1 MHYKTIIIFLLLGFS
16 EFSFGGQFESAK
28 TDSSKNFNTI
38 WPLTQILATNSVMA
52 LSNRY
57 IGNAGFARISLKSIE
72 NNICN
77 PWVWDD
83 DGFVVNQIGHPLQGS
98 LYYSLARNK
107 DHSYFGSFPFVAF
120 GSMQWEYFME
130 IERPAINDLITT
142 TLGGAMLGE
151 IIFRLSNEIIDNN
164 SSGLERFT
172 REISVFTLNP
182 MRGLNRLI
190 SGKTFNKTENIG
202 FKFPKKSSP
211 LKLNFS
217 TSKNL
222 LNYLISE
229 NIELDDTD
237 SLKSSPFA
245 TYFLKLI
252 YGDPF
257 LAKNTF
263 DYFLLYIGLG
273 FENDIIGNVSARGL
287 LWKKNIKLTDKA
299 HSAIGIFQNFDY
311 ITSSDYKVAAS
322 SFGFEFMARTISKQN
337 WQFSSEYQA
346 GFIVLGAA
354 STEYFLDV
362 LRDYNLGPGGFL
374 KVIMSV
380 TKPNFGNISLNMNRF
395 WIRTLSGAEG
405 VESIGV
411 GRIDIRKSLFKR
423 FGLGVACILYDRE
436 GYYKNHPN
444 IKVFNHEIRGIISYN
459 LI

>member
-1 MHYKTIIIFLLLGFS
+1 MRCKTIIIILLFS
-16 EFSFGGQFESAK
+16 LSNLLFCAQFESTK
-28 TDSSKNFNTI
+28 LDSSKKFNTI
-38 WPLTQILATNSVMA
+38 WPLTQVLATNSVMA

-57 IGNAGFARISLKSIE
+57 IGNAGFARISFKSIE

-151 IIFRLSNEIIDNN
+151 IIFRISDEILDDK
-164 SSGLERFT
+164 SSGIERFT
-172 REISVFTLNP
+172 REISVFTINP

-190 SGKTFNKTENIG
+190 SGKTFASTNNLIKTNVNH
-202 FKFPKKSSP
+202 
-211 LKLNFS
+211 LKMSFS

-222 LNYLISE
+222 LNYIISE

-237 SLKSSPFA
+237 SLKSVPFA
-245 TYFLKLI
+245 TYFLKLT

-257 LAKNTF
+257 SAKKTF

-287 LWKKNIKLTDKA
+287 LWKNNVKLTDKA
-299 HSAIGIFQNFDY
+299 HNAIGIFQNFDY

-322 SFGFEFMARTISKQN
+322 SFGFELMARTKFKQN
-337 WQFSSEYQA
+337 LQLSSEYQI
-346 GFIVLGAA
+346 GLIILGAA
-354 STEYFLDV
+354 STEYFIDV
-362 LRDYNLGPGGFL
+362 LRDYNLGPGGFV
-374 KVIMSV
+374 KIIMSL
-380 TKPNFGNISLNMNRF
+380 TKPDFGNISINLNRF
-395 WIRTLSGAEG
+395 WIRTISGAEG

-411 GRIDIRKSLFKR
+411 GRVNLQKQIFRK
-423 FGLGVACILYDRE
+423 FGLGVEYILYDRE
-436 GYYKNHPN
+436 GYYRNHPN